1 MGSDTERYICI
12 HGHFY
17 QPPRENAWL
26 EQVEW
31 QDSAYPY
38 HDWNEKVTAECYL
51 PNASSRI
58 LNGEGFISRIVSNYA
73 RISFNFGPTLLAWME
88 TGNPEVYQA
97 IIEADK
103 QSRGHYSGHGSALAQ
118 AYNHLIMPL
127 ANHRDRYSQV
137 LWGIRDFEHRF
148 GRRPE
153 GMWLPETAVDLATL
167 DVMAEL
173 GLSFTVLAPH
183 QAKREREVGT
193 SNWKDAGGGAIDTT
207 RDYLV
212 NLSSGRRIGVFFYDG
227 AIASSVSFG
236 DLLKSGDKFV
246 ERLSGAFSD
255 KRNHPQLVHIATDGE
270 TYGHHHR
277 FGDMALAY
285 ALQHIEENNLARL
298 TNYGEFLEKN
308 PPTREVEIVEK
319 TSWSCVHGIDRWW
332 SDCGDRTGSGDHP
345 DWNQKWRTPLRNAFD
360 WLRDTVSGPYEEKA
374 RQLLKDPWAAR
385 DGYID
390 VILDRSR
397 ESLNKFFSEY
407 ASHPLSEE
415 ERITA
420 LQLLELQRH
429 AMLMYTSC
437 GWYFDELSRPE
448 PVQVIQYA
456 GRVVQ
461 LAGELFGKGVEE
473 DFLKILEQ
481 AKSNIPEQG
490 DGRRIYENLVK
501 PAIIDLTK
509 VAAHYAVSSLF
520 EKYSRKNEIYCY
532 SVENEDYNTTDCGKA
547 RLATGRSRVTSE
559 ITGESAVFSFGVF
572 HFGDHIINAG
582 VSGYQGEKEY
592 RDMGQD
598 LARTCAAADFTG
610 VIRRLDKHFG
620 NSTYSLKS
628 LFRDEQHKVLGYILE
643 STMTDIEKAYRQ
655 LYEHHY
661 PPMRFLSELGGPVPR
676 AFHSAAELI
685 INIDLHRA
693 INGDELHINTVRN
706 LLDTAATW
714 QVDLDADGI
723 GYDFKVNL
731 EKKMGGLLAKP
742 DDIENLEKMADMVS
756 LARSM
761 PFPVDLWKVQN
772 LFWDMM
778 QTVSLKYWQEAENND
793 ENASAW
799 VKAFVRLGKNLSIR
813 VK

>member
-1 MGSDTERYICI
+1 MESKAERYICI

-38 HDWNEKVTAECYL
+38 HDWNERVTAECYL

-58 LNGEGFISRIVSNYA
+58 LDGDGYITRIVSNYA
-73 RISFNFGPTLLAWME
+73 RMSFNFGPTLLTWLE
-88 TGNPEVYQA
+88 TGNAEVYRA
-97 IIEADK
+97 IIEADR
-103 QSRGHYSGHGSALAQ
+103 QSQEYYSRHGSALAQ

-127 ANHRDRYSQV
+127 ANQRDRYSQV

-167 DVMAEL
+167 DVMAGL
-173 GLSFTVLAPH
+173 GLKFTILAPH
-183 QAKREREVGT
+183 QARRVRQTGA
-193 SNWKDAGGGAIDTT
+193 SSWKDVSNASIDTT
-207 RDYLV
+207 RAYLV
-212 NLSSGRRIGVFFYDG
+212 NLPSGRNINVFFYDG
-227 AIASSVSFG
+227 PIASAVSFQDVLKNG
-236 DLLKSGDKFV
+236 D
-246 ERLSGAFSD
+246 RLVARLTGAFSD
-255 KRNHPQLVHIATDGE
+255 RSDHPQLVHIATDGE

-277 FGDMALAY
+277 FADMALAY

-298 TNYGEFLEKN
+298 TNYGEFLEKY
-308 PPTREVEIVEK
+308 PPTHEVEIIEK

-332 SDCGDRTGSGDHP
+332 SDCGDTTGAGDHP
-345 DWNQKWRTPLRNAFD
+345 DWNQKWRTPLRDAFD
-360 WLRDTVSGPYEEKA
+360 WLRDTLAGQYEAKA
-374 RQLLKDPWAAR
+374 GHLLKDPWAAR

-390 VILDRSR
+390 VILDRSPENLDR
-397 ESLNKFFSEY
+397 FFNEY
-407 ASHPLSEE
+407 ANHPLSQD

-420 LQLLELQRH
+420 LKLLELQRH

-461 LAGELFGKGVEE
+461 LAEELFSDGIEE
-473 DFLKILEQ
+473 SFLKILEQ
-481 AKSNIPEQG
+481 AKSNIPAQG
-490 DGRRIYENLVK
+490 DGRRIYNNMVK

-520 EKYSRKNEIYCY
+520 EKYSRKNTIYCY
-532 SVENEDYNTTDCGKA
+532 SVENEDYNSTDCGKA

-582 VSGYQGEKEY
+582 VGGYRGEKEY
-592 RDMGQD
+592 RDMSQE
-598 LARTCAAADFTG
+598 LARTCSAADFTG

-628 LFRDEQHKVLGYILE
+628 LFRDEQRKVLGYILE
-643 STMTDIEKAYRQ
+643 STMTDIENAYRQ

-693 INGDELHINTVRN
+693 INSDDLDIAAVQS

-714 QVDLDADGI
+714 QVDLDAEGI

-731 EKKMGGLLAKP
+731 EKNMTRLLASP
-742 DDIENLEKMADMVS
+742 DNIDNLEKMADMVS

-772 LFWDMM
+772 LFWDML
-778 QTVSLKYWQEAENND
+778 QTVFIKYWREAENND
-793 ENASAW
+793 EKASAW
-799 VKAFVRLGKNLSIR
+799 VKTFVKLGKNLSIR